1 MMRRIWIAALLAAT
15 FAAGMANAEDGQVMK
30 ELTPTGKLRVAIAV
44 SPSPSALFAL
54 KDPATGRLRG
64 VTIDLGTAL
73 AQKLGVPVEFVEY
86 AASGEIIRA
95 ADAGVWN
102 VTFMPVDEER
112 KKILDFG
119 SPYHLLQS
127 TYLVAPGSAIRTL
140 AEVDRAGVR
149 ITGIDNT
156 ATFRASMR
164 ASKNATHL
172 TAKGVEEAVDLMRA
186 GKTDAIALSRESLS
200 GLVVKLP
207 GSRVLDGGFLN
218 STTAVAVPK
227 NRPAALAYV
236 SAFIEEAKASG
247 SLRRSFDNI
256 GLKAAVVAP
265 PDMKP

>member
-1 MMRRIWIAALLAAT
+1 MTCRIWIAALLATT
-15 FAAGMANAEDGQVMK
+15 FAACAASAEDGLVMK

-44 SPSPSALFAL
+44 SPSPSALYAI
-54 KDPATGRLRG
+54 KDPATGKLRG

-73 AQKLGVPVEFVEY
+73 AQKLGVPVEFLEY

-95 ADAGVWN
+95 VDASVWD

-119 SPYHLLQS
+119 NAYHLLQS
-127 TYLVAPGSAIRTL
+127 TYLVAPGSTIRTL
-140 AEVDRAGVR
+140 PEIDKPGVR
-149 ITGIDNT
+149 IAGVDNT
-156 ATFRASMR
+156 ATFRASVR
-164 ASKNATHL
+164 ASKNAIHVTV
-172 TAKGVEEAVDLMRA
+172 KGVDEAVDLMRA
-186 GKTDAIALSRESLS
+186 GKAEAIALSRESLS
-200 GLVVKLP
+200 GLAAKLP

-247 SLRRSFDNI
+247 SLRRSFDDI
-256 GLKAAVVAP
+256 GLKAATVAP
-265 PDMKP
+265 PGMKP